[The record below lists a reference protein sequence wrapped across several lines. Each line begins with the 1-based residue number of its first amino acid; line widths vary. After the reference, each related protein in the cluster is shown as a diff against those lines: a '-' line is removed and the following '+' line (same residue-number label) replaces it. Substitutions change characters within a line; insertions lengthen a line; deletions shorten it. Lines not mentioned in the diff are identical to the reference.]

1 MAPSDQMHR
10 SDYRVAMGHGFKQIA
25 DTFVGLWAIGP
36 EAILQLIGEL
46 LLQICCRCNNEGETV
61 QFVIVVN

>member
-10 SDYRVAMGHGFKQIA
+10 SDYRVAMGHAFKQIA
-25 DTFVGLWAIGP
+25 DAFVGLWAIGP
-36 EAILQLIGEL
+36 EAILQLMGEL
-46 LLQICCRCNNEGETV
+46 LLQICCRCNNEWETV

>member
-25 DTFVGLWAIGP
+25 DAFGGLWAIGP
-36 EAILQLIGEL
+36 EAGLQLMGEL
-46 LLQICCRCNNEGETV
+46 LLQICCRCNNEGKR
-61 QFVIVVN
+61 FNL